1 MPDEALDVSSPANFG
16 FFGSLF
22 GFNHLR
28 IIVASPPRL
37 IYLNHHSFTDIIIET
52 AALYKF

>member
-1 MPDEALDVSSPANFG
+1 MSDEALDVSSPASFG

-28 IIVASPPRL
+28 MIVASPPRL
-37 IYLNHHSFTDIIIET
+37 MYLKHHSFTDIIIET
-52 AALYKF
+52 AALYQF